1 MSGYVTEK
9 LRVNFMAGIW
19 NDTFL
24 PCLPREIFSAP
35 SQIGVRLASN
45 QSKR

>member
-1 MSGYVTEK
+1 MSGYVREK
-9 LRVNFMAGIW
+9 LCVNFIDGW

-24 PCLPREIFSAP
+24 PCLPRENFPAP
-35 SQIGVRLASN
+35 SQIRIRLASN